1 MEESTFHSSF
11 QVGDLVTLKHYGTP
25 TQPPPIAMVVSLD
38 AIEFDRIKIQFFDT
52 DRPEMA
58 APGHWKVVSRN
69 ENRPEDR

>member
-1 MEESTFHSSF
+1 MEESTFLSSF

-69 ENRPEDR
+69 ENR

>member
-1 MEESTFHSSF
+1 MEESTFHGSF
-11 QVGDLVTLKHYGTP
+11 QVGDLITLKHHRGNP
-25 TQPPPIAMVVSLD
+25 DAPPIAMVVSLD

-69 ENRPEDR
+69 ARSR

>member
-69 ENRPEDR
+69 ENR